1 MKIAIMQ
8 PYFLPYIGYFQL
20 IDAVDKFIIYD
31 DVSFIK
37 GGWIN
42 RNNILVNNA
51 ANLISIPLKDGNSG
65 VSICDVVLAANRD
78 FWSSKLLK
86 KVNQAYAKAPYFD
99 PVYTM
104 FEEWVGGPSDRISE
118 IDVTAIK
125 SICKYIGIETEIL
138 ETSRGYDNGHL
149 ASAARVIDICKKESA
164 DGYVNASGG
173 RSLYSS
179 ENFNKHKIELRF
191 LESSQ
196 SEYKQRGEGF
206 TPGLSILDLLMFAS
220 VEEISVALK
229 NYSLES

>member
-1 MKIAIMQ
+1 MFDRSYHFIPANRPKLFDRSGSLGADV
-8 PYFLPYIGYFQL
+8 YVFDLE
-20 IDAVDKFIIYD
+20 DAVSRDEKP
-31 DVSFIK
+31 
-37 GGWIN
+37 
-42 RNNILVNNA
+42 A
-51 ANLISIPLKDGNSG
+51 A
-65 VSICDVVLAANRD
+65 LAA
-78 FWSSKLLK
+78 L
-86 KVNQAYAKAPYFD
+86 
-99 PVYTM
+99 
-104 FEEWVGGPSDRISE
+104 EEWVGGPSDRISE